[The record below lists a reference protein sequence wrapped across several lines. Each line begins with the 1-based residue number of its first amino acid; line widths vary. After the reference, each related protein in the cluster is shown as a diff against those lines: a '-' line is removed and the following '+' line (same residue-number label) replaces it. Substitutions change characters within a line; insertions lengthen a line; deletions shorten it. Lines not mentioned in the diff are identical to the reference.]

1 MPVDPTEQDRIKEL
15 IAKIQ
20 VERNPQVFTALI
32 EELNRLLDGYA
43 PPPEN
48 HKPKS
53 G

>member
-43 PPPEN
+43 PSPEN